1 MWSRSPSAVCSP
13 NGSESASS
21 NAFFFRFY
29 FPHPMLYFNLS
40 FIYIHIEFVV
50 RHMLP
55 EVVMGYRPGSSFPVW
70 RQLST
75 FVCICFKWWDKK
87 EKKSPSSG
95 YRLGKSNTLAL
106 STVPLQFDR
115 CKQEIG
121 SLPISC
127 GLMHVRV
134 NHSDCFSPLKEQPV
148 CRNPCMIL
156 FVFLSCQ

>member
-1 MWSRSPSAVCSP
+1 ML
-13 NGSESASS
+13 
-21 NAFFFRFY
+21 FFFHFY

-40 FIYIHIEFVV
+40 FIYIHIEFVAC
-50 RHMLP
+50 HMLP
-55 EVVMGYRPGSSFPVW
+55 EVVMGYGPGSSFPIW

-106 STVPLQFDR
+106 STVPLQFVR

-121 SLPISC
+121 SLPVSC

-134 NHSDCFSPLKEQPV
+134 NHSDCFPPRKNSQYAEIPALSFSCFSLASKFL
-148 CRNPCMIL
+148 CMYSL
-156 FVFLSCQ
+156 